1 MRSSTV
7 SAIKEAGDSAL
18 LLELDP
24 VIDVQVN
31 ARAIAIAAA
40 VRDDVIPGVRDVVST
55 YRSVAVYFDPLIADI
70 RDVQGSLERASG
82 ATISPV
88 EGRSIEIPVEYG
100 GQWGPDLPEV
110 AAFGGLS
117 SEDVINRHSD
127 RPYRVFMLGFLP
139 GFAYLGSV
147 DPSIAAPRKASPR
160 QRVRAGSVGIAGGQ
174 TAVYPTDSPGGWQII
189 GHTTTRMFDATQWPA
204 ALLAPGDS
212 VRFLP
217 ESHRVR
223 TDVPSVRPGAQ
234 SVTAARSVSIIDP
247 GLLTTVQDGGRWG
260 HQSSGVPVCG
270 AMDWVGYR
278 TANALV
284 GNAPGAAVLEA
295 TLAGP
300 KLRFEQRTTVAVGG
314 ADLGATLDGARV
326 PHCTAVTCPA
336 GGVLRFANRVFGA
349 RAYLAMDGGI
359 DVPRIL
365 ASRSTHTLTRMGG
378 WHGRALMQGDRI
390 ALGTSGP
397 SPSRRRPTPEATA
410 YVRGGGARLRV
421 MPGPQSEHFPP
432 DAIDVLERTRFIIS
446 PQSSRMGYRLQGG
459 HIPRVV
465 DHEMISDAAFIGAIQ
480 VPSSGEP
487 ILLMADRQTTGGY
500 PQLAVVITAD
510 VPLAAQL
517 APGDWIEF
525 RVCSRAEAL
534 SALVAQEARLLAF
547 E

>member
-1 MRSSTV
+1 MP
-7 SAIKEAGDSAL
+7 AIKEAGDSAL
-18 LLELDP
+18 LLELEP
-24 VIDVQVN
+24 IIDVQVN
-31 ARAIAIAAA
+31 AHAIAIAAA

-55 YRSVAVYFDPLIADI
+55 YRSVAVYFDPLVTDI
-70 RDVQGSLERASG
+70 RDVHSSLDRASA
-82 ATISPV
+82 ATVSPV
-88 EGRSIEIPVEYG
+88 KGRSIEIPVEYG
-100 GQWGPDLPEV
+100 GQWGPDLPDV

-117 SEDVINRHSD
+117 SEDVINRHGN
-127 RPYRVFMLGFLP
+127 REYRVFMLGFLP

-160 QRVRAGSVGIAGGQ
+160 QRVRAGSVGIAGAQ
-174 TAVYPTDSPGGWQII
+174 TAVYPADSPGGWQII
-189 GHTTTRMFDATQWPA
+189 GHTSTRMFDATQWPA

-212 VRFLP
+212 VRFRP
-217 ESHRVR
+217 EPHAVR
-223 TDVPSVRPGAQ
+223 PEITSVRSAAL
-234 SVTAARSVSIIDP
+234 SVAAARSVSVIDP

-260 HQSSGVPVCG
+260 HQSLGVPVCG
-270 AMDWVGYR
+270 AMDWVAQR

-284 GNAPGAAVLEA
+284 GNAPGEAVLEA

-300 KLRFEQRTTVAVGG
+300 KLRFEQRTTFAVAG

-326 PHCTAVTCPA
+326 PHCTAVSCPA

-359 DVPRIL
+359 DVPRVL
-365 ASRSTHTLTRMGG
+365 ASRSTHVLTRMGG
-378 WHGRALMQGDRI
+378 WNGRALMQGDR
-390 ALGTSGP
+390 LGLGSSGP
-397 SPSRRRPTPEATA
+397 SVGRRRPTPEATA
-410 YVRGGGARLRV
+410 YVRGGGARVRV
-421 MPGPQSEHFPP
+421 IPGPQSEHFPP
-432 DAIDVLERTRFIIS
+432 DAFDILERTRFIIS
-446 PQSSRMGYRLQGG
+446 PQSSRMGYRLQGAQ
-459 HIPRVV
+459 IPRLS
-465 DHEMISDAAFIGAIQ
+465 DPEMISDAAFIGAIQ